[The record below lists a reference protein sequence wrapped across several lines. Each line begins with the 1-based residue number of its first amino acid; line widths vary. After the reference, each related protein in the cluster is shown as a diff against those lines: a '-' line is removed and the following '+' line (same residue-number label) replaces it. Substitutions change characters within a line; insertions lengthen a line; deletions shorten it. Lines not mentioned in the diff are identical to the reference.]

1 MSAEE
6 PPVTSRLK
14 SEMTERRR
22 ATRESASG
30 LRRLYREHR
39 RSLLALFAVGIAL
52 IFVFAVLPQIA
63 GFGKSLHRLRD
74 GNKLWLAAGVGLES
88 ISLFGYMAL
97 FRLTF
102 SSDGIRIS
110 WPLSYQVTMAGSV
123 ATKVLAAGGAGGIAL
138 TVWVLRAAGLSARTV
153 ARRMTS
159 FEILLYAVFMS
170 ALVVFGGGLAIGVLP
185 GHSPRGLTVLPAI
198 FGAVVIVLAL
208 TAGFAADAARSW
220 LTRLATRAKRGK
232 GLLTKLVTVPDTL
245 QGGFQTTAEI
255 FRRPRPELLGAIVY
269 WAFDIATLWAGFRAF
284 GGSPPIAVVVLAY
297 YVGQLANA
305 LPIPGGIGGV
315 EGGMIG
321 SFIAFGVNGST
332 AVLAVLTYRI
342 ISFWLPI
349 VPGSIAYLRLRATV
363 AKSQA

>member
-74 GNKLWLAAGVGLES
+74 GNKLWLAAGLGLES

-138 TVWVLRAAGLSARTV
+138 TVWALRAAGLSARTV

-208 TAGFAADAARSW
+208 IAGFAADAARSW

-255 FRRPRPELLGAIVY
+255 FRRPHPELLGAIVY